1 MRVLADTKD
10 MSKEDWLKYRK
21 KGIGGS
27 DSSAILGANPYSS
40 AFDVYLDK
48 TGDYEE
54 EVDNERML
62 WGRILE
68 DIVAKEFTKRTG
80 IKLRK
85 RFAILQHDEYDWMIA
100 NVDRLVVGEDAGAE
114 IKTTNSFYDEKE
126 VPDYYWTQCQHY
138 MAVTGK
144 AYWYL
149 IVLAGGQKLHSY
161 KVKRDDEFIN
171 NKLIPAE
178 KDFWEMLQ
186 KGEMPAV
193 DSSQSCTNALNRMY
207 SNADEEQVEL
217 PEDVYELLKEYDEAV
232 AQEKEAKERKDLI
245 ANTVKSQMGEHSRA
259 VIFDRQVTWVPVT
272 SNKFDSK
279 TFKTDH
285 PDLYEKYLK
294 ESNYRRFQIK

>member
-10 MSKEDWLKYRK
+10 MSREDWLKYRK

-126 VPDYYWTQCQHY
+126 VPDY
-138 MAVTGK
+138 
-144 AYWYL
+144 
-149 IVLAGGQKLHSY
+149 
-161 KVKRDDEFIN
+161 
-171 NKLIPAE
+171 
-178 KDFWEMLQ
+178 
-186 KGEMPAV
+186 
-193 DSSQSCTNALNRMY
+193 
-207 SNADEEQVEL
+207 
-217 PEDVYELLKEYDEAV
+217 
-232 AQEKEAKERKDLI
+232 
-245 ANTVKSQMGEHSRA
+245 
-259 VIFDRQVTWVPVT
+259 
-272 SNKFDSK
+272 
-279 TFKTDH
+279 
-285 PDLYEKYLK
+285 
-294 ESNYRRFQIK
+294 